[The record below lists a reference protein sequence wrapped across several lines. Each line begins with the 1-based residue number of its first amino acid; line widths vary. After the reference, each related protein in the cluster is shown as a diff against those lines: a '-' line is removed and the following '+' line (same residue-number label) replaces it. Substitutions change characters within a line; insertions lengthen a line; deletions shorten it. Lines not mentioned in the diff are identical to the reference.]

1 MERKRLD
8 WAHLLKK
15 RAVNFDEIS
24 QSYDGIFDSVVLV
37 SWMQLWLQLFIYIQ
51 ICIQGKQMFNSVE

>member
-15 RAVNFDEIS
+15 RAVNFDEIYE
-24 QSYDGIFDSVVLV
+24 SYDGIFDSVVLV

-51 ICIQGKQMFNSVE
+51 ICIQGKQMFHSVE